1 MGTAR
6 IAAARVLVGTAIV
19 LLLLGV
25 IVFASSVG
33 PVRIPFSHT
42 MAVIF
47 DRLSFDVNPIFTE
60 RERLVIS
67 DVRLPRVLIGVLV
80 GGALGSAGALMQ
92 GLFRNPLVEPG
103 YIGVSSGAAFG
114 AVCALFFGWTAV
126 SKWLLPAAAFIGA
139 LLAVLVVL
147 LVWKA
152 SRKSGIATLLLL
164 GVGANSFLSAL
175 ISIMVASSKNEQE
188 LRSIVYWL
196 QGGLE
201 ARTWEHVQLT
211 APLILFAIVVMCL
224 FGKDLNVM
232 LLGDDQAHN
241 AGVHVER
248 VRWLL
253 LLFAS
258 LATGAAV
265 AVSGVIGFVGLVIPH
280 MIRLVFGPD
289 HRLLMPFSALGGAVF
304 LVLADVVSRMMLQ
317 PVTLQVGVVCATIGA
332 PVFVGLLLKSRK
344 GELQS

>member
-1 MGTAR
+1 MDTVR
-6 IAAARVLVGTAIV
+6 LAARGVIGAAIV
-19 LLLLGV
+19 LLLPAV
-25 IVFASSVG
+25 IVLASSVG
-33 PVRIPFSHT
+33 PIRIPFSHT
-42 MAVIF
+42 LAIIF
-47 DRLSFDVNPIFTE
+47 DRLSFDTAPIFTE
-60 RERLVIS
+60 RERLIVS
-67 DVRLPRVLIGVLV
+67 DVRLPRVLIGVLA

-114 AVCALFFGWTAV
+114 AVCALFFGWTSV
-126 SKWLLPAAAFIGA
+126 SRWLLPASAFAGA
-139 LLAVLVVL
+139 LLTVLIVL

-152 SRKSGIATLLLL
+152 SRQTGIATLLLL
-164 GVGANSFLSAL
+164 GIGANSFLSAM

-201 ARTWEHVQLT
+201 ARTWEHVRLA
-211 APLILFAIVVMCL
+211 APLILLSILLICL
-224 FGKDLNVM
+224 FGKELNVM
-232 LLGDDQAHN
+232 LLGDEQAHN
-241 AGVHVER
+241 AGVSVGR
-248 VRWLL
+248 LRGLL
-253 LLFAS
+253 LVFAS

-265 AVSGVIGFVGLVIPH
+265 AVSGVIGFVGLVMPH
-280 MIRLVFGPD
+280 MIRLLFGPD
-289 HRLLMPFSALGGAVF
+289 HRLLLPFSALGGAVF

-332 PVFVGLLLKSRK
+332 PVFIGLLLKHRK